1 MGLRFGPD
9 FPKETYI
16 PHAFQEAT
24 IDLGEV
30 VMNYAVAGEESA
42 PALLLLPAQAESWW
56 AYEAAMQQLAADYRV
71 YAVDLRGQGRT
82 TRTPGRYTVDNIA
95 NDVVRFIQL
104 VIGRPTIVAGNS
116 SGGVVAAWLAA
127 YAPPGLVRA
136 VYLEDAPIFSS
147 ELTPACGNGLH
158 QSAVSNLFWLFSTY
172 LGDQWSIGDW
182 EGMLA
187 AAPSKIPRGCWHGLQ
202 NRMARRKTSRN
213 MIRSGG
219 APFFPEPRRPAVVTR
234 RYCNQPRCPC
244 FSLTIIAGLT
254 PLRASCTGW
263 HRIFKSTTHVL
274 WSKRQD
280 SASTTNLYRTR
291 HMPCMM
297 LSRSCTFPFSKNGRR
312 VWSRQMFGCR
322 SRFGTAPK

>member
-16 PHAFQEAT
+16 PHAFEEVT

-56 AYEAAMQQLAADYRV
+56 AYEAAMQKLAADYRV

-127 YAPPGLVRA
+127 YAPPGLVRG

-182 EGMLA
+182 EGMIA
-187 AAPSKIPRGCWHGLQ
+187 AAPSKIPPWVLAWIAKSDGPPQ
-202 NRMARRKTSRN
+202 NLKEYD
-213 MIRSGG
+213 
-219 APFFPEPRRPAVVTR
+219 PEW
-234 RYCNQPRCPC
+234 
-244 FSLTIIAGLT
+244 G
-254 PLRASCTGW
+254 RA
-263 HRIFKSTTHVL
+263 F
-274 WSKRQD
+274 
-280 SASTTNLYRTR
+280 
-291 HMPCMM
+291 
-297 LSRSCTFPFSKNGRR
+297 LS
-312 VWSRQMFGCR
+312 
-322 SRFGTAPK
+322 GTATAGCSHKEILQSVKVPMLFTHHYRGADPVTGELHGVASDLQVNYARTLVEKAGQRFDYQSLPDKTHALHEAEPELYVSILKEWAKGLV